1 MLTNLRNALL
11 AVLVCALAAQTARA
25 AAAYDFE
32 DRRARV
38 TTSGA
43 IDRTYGWEFT
53 VSQPITVT
61 NLGYFDAGN
70 TSPTDSPDGLFVAH
84 PMGLWTSGGTL
95 LTSGTVLAGTASP
108 EFQSYRY
115 ADVPDV
121 TLTPGQSYVVAA
133 FSPEGNYQQ
142 HTFDPQPDF
151 ASDWIFLLP
160 DGTFEVRQP
169 NVDYAPQVSLVQ
181 SRYQL
186 FSPII
191 AFPSNTLAGDG
202 GVGGANF
209 LFNAVPEPA
218 STSLLL
224 GLGLRILGRRR
235 R

>member
-1 MLTNLRNALL
+1 MFKQFAL
-11 AVLVCALAAQTARA
+11 AVVWVCAAVAQQAYA
-25 AAAYDFE
+25 VAAYDFE
-32 DRRARV
+32 DRKARV

-53 VSQPITVT
+53 VSQPIVVT

-70 TSPTDSPDGLFVAH
+70 TTPTNPPDGLFLSH
-84 PMGLWTSGGTL
+84 PVGLWTSSGSL
-95 LTSGTVLAGTASP
+95 LTSGTVQSGTASP

-133 FSPEGNYQQ
+133 FSPTGDYQQ
-142 HTFDPQPDF
+142 HTFDPIPDF

-169 NVDYAPQVSLVQ
+169 VVDYAPQLALVQ
-181 SRYQL
+181 TRYQL
-186 FSPII
+186 FSPTIS
-191 AFPSNTLAGDG
+191 FPSNTLAGDG

-218 STSLLL
+218 AHSIV
-224 GLGLRILGRRR
+224 GLIGCGALARRR
-235 R
+235 RRA